1 MQQNFVSTTSLL
13 EMLGEK
19 LLVCFLRMLG
29 GREGGGS
36 EFQNPLFHVFRRKP
50 CPDQYFTLLFAL
62 VFITVTVSSHPSVIW
77 NHHFISGKMYMKV
90 TWNNAGQQLPPRVSM
105 WCGWGFRGWFS
116 LWAVFTD
123 FTPTLPIP
131 LGMVSTV
138 CSKDFSFHWFSVW
151 QCLVVASHRVVMDT
165 LCIRLCLSYGLTLFR
180 HHDPRS
186 SIVVGVNHLMRVTV
200 SRPYHTCKKCTCK
213 ILS

>member
-1 MQQNFVSTTSLL
+1 MQQNFVSTTFSL
-13 EMLGEK
+13 EMMGEK
-19 LLVCFLRMLG
+19 LLVCFLRILR

-36 EFQNPLFHVFRRKP
+36 EFQNPLFHVLRRKP
-50 CPDQYFTLLFAL
+50 CPDQYFTLLNL
-62 VFITVTVSSHPSVIW
+62 SSLLSQFQAI
-77 NHHFISGKMYMKV
+77 FMSFLTIILYLAKC
-90 TWNNAGQQLPPRVSM
+90 TWKLHETMPASSCPPRVSM
-105 WCGWGFRGWFS
+105 WCGWGFRVCFS